1 MQTQTIVEEQRGK
14 YKCPHCGDSAIK
26 FIEGHSLCTS
36 CGLVIDQAKED
47 QSRRGGLRK
56 RSELSRGVS
65 VSGEQHIALNRV
77 GIKSIIDFLRVSDS
91 TEENM
96 ALTIASIIDIV
107 GKLGLGSDVIEAAL
121 DVYRDIAKKCTF
133 KGKSIKA
140 LSAAI
145 IYVAGKKTGKACGLR
160 EIARIAG
167 IKTNKIFRCYRFIL
181 ENTEY
186 DAQHPSIEEYIT
198 RICGRLALNASVI
211 DIAKKIAIAAKDY
224 LQVKAATS
232 SLAAASI
239 YISSIIIGE
248 RRTQREI
255 ADATGI
261 TETTIR
267 SRYKEIAKKLQI
279 IITV

>member
-1 MQTQTIVEEQRGK
+1 MVEEQRGK
-14 YKCPHCGDSAIK
+14 HKCPHCGDSAIK
-26 FIEGHSLCTS
+26 FIEGHPLCTS
-36 CGLVIDQAKED
+36 CGLVIDQASQAKED

-56 RSELSRGVS
+56 RSELSKGVS

-96 ALTIASIIDIV
+96 ALTMASIVDIV

-121 DVYRDIAKKCTF
+121 DIYRDIAKKCTF

-167 IKTNKIFRCYRFIL
+167 IKTNKIFKCYRFIL
-181 ENTEY
+181 ENTECN
-186 DAQHPSIEEYIT
+186 AQCLSIEEYIT
-198 RICGRLALNASVI
+198 RICERLTLNTNVA
-211 DIAKKIAIAAKDY
+211 DMAKKIAVAAKDHI
-224 LQVKAATS
+224 QAGTAVS
-232 SLAAASI
+232 SLVAASI

-267 SRYKEIAKKLQI
+267 SKYKKICRRLK
-279 IITV
+279 ITLTV